1 MVKQK
6 TKLKCKDLEEV
17 QEIEPEVY
25 WSKKIVENKFL
36 VRYNGNIKYFIGE
49 EILMALVK
57 CPECGRENVSDSAEM
72 CPDCGY
78 GIRAH
83 FEKITLAEM
92 EKKKRI
98 QQEEID
104 KREMEKIPLPSKPSK
119 PLFFANSDPKYI
131 NALQM
136 YELAQRDPDAYRRRI
151 LEAKRIVANAEAQK
165 WLNRPK
171 CPQCGS
177 DKIVKIST
185 TNRAVSIAV
194 TGLASGKIGKQYQCK
209 NCKHMW

>member
-1 MVKQK
+1 
-6 TKLKCKDLEEV
+6 
-17 QEIEPEVY
+17 
-25 WSKKIVENKFL
+25 
-36 VRYNGNIKYFIGE
+36 
-49 EILMALVK
+49 MALVK
-57 CPECGRENVSDSAEM
+57 CPECGRENVSDSAEA
-72 CPDCGY
+72 CPNCGY
-78 GIRAH
+78 GIKAH
-83 FEKITLAEM
+83 FEKINLAEM
-92 EKKKRI
+92 EEKKRI

-104 KREMEKIPLPSKPSK
+104 KREMEKIPLPSKPRK

-165 WLNRPK
+165 WLNRLK

-177 DKIVKIST
+177 DEIEKIST

-194 TGLASGKIGKQYQCK
+194 TGLASNKIGKQYKCK
-209 NCKHMW
+209 KCSYMW